1 MKVSRHVSQGP
12 GGGTENWVPIGRRFF
27 KCLGNVPQLH
37 CADGY
42 TTYTYIKVTDMDTKG
57 HTSCSVNCRSRNLST
72 ESDQSDP
79 EATVPSLVWAPC
91 QLTTLGPEGCWCWGQ
106 GLLGDWKRI
115 SQHRAWQRGETEQ
128 YLHHP
133 GQLTWGLDSV
143 AVPDLQPRGQI
154 LLWDTRPLHCLGFV
168 PGEPQ
173 LQHRTYTTI
182 GKNKFIKWNAPRRK
196 HGTNEHRTY
205 SSMLWVIH
213 TGFKKEMKGP
223 VLWHSG

>member
-1 MKVSRHVSQGP
+1 MVCPQYRQLSTPQKGILFWHSLSNSGALKTCGSGKVERGKGLIHRDTINTHGTFVKVSRHVSQGP

-42 TTYTYIKVTDMDTKG
+42 TAYTYIKVTDMDTKG

-143 AVPDLQPRGQI
+143 TVPDLQPRGQI
-154 LLWDTRPLHCLGFV
+154 LLWDTSLF
-168 PGEPQ
+168 
-173 LQHRTYTTI
+173 T
-182 GKNKFIKWNAPRRK
+182 A
-196 HGTNEHRTY
+196 
-205 SSMLWVIH
+205 
-213 TGFKKEMKGP
+213 
-223 VLWHSG
+223 